1 MALGVTQS
9 ARFDP
14 WAVLDFM
21 VLAVAVNTVRI
32 LIALLAVAF
41 RNPHPAATVT
51 NGFSAGHVAG
61 LV

>member
-21 VLAVAVNTVRI
+21 VLVVAVFTARI

-41 RNPHPAATVT
+41 RSPYPTATVT
-51 NGFSAGHVAG
+51 NGFSEGHVAG